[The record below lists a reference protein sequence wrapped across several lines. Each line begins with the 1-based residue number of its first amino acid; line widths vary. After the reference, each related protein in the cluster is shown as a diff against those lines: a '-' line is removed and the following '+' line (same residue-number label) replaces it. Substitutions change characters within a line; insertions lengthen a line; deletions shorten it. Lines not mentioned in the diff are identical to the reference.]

1 MRQTVEIKPK
11 LLSCFQASGLSW
23 LLSVA
28 LLTTVCATPRLA
40 WGEPALSIPALS
52 IDDPSNSGLETVS
65 EHSEASA
72 SRLQTEFKP
81 LAPVVEHG
89 ATTRNILRALAE
101 RHYVSQ
107 ALNDESSEL
116 ILKEY
121 LTDLDPSKSY
131 FIAADVDDFNR
142 YRISLD
148 NALENGDLDPAFAI
162 FNRYQSR
169 VLDRLNWVIARL
181 EAGLDGFDFS
191 ANETLEL
198 DRTDAPWALNL
209 TELDAL
215 WLKRIKNDVLNLK
228 LTDKPLKDIESLLI
242 KRYKNRLH
250 RTSQTRSDD
259 VYQLFINALAK
270 TYDPHTQ
277 YFSPTTA
284 ENFNINMSLSL
295 EGIGAVLA
303 IEDEYTKV
311 VSLVPAGPADKSK
324 SLKPNDRITSVGQGI
339 EGEMVDVIGWRL
351 DDVVKLIRGKK
362 DTVVRLEVLPAAAM
376 DNFSSKTIPIVR
388 NKVELEEQSAQ
399 SEILLVERYG
409 QVHRIGVIDIPT
421 FYIDFEALQAG
432 DPNYRSTTRDVKRLL
447 SELKTEQVDAIV
459 IDLRDNGGGS
469 LQEAKTLTGLFID
482 RGPTV
487 QIRSKSDRVDV
498 LTDRDYRTE
507 YEGPLG
513 VMVNRLSASAS
524 EIFAGAIQDY
534 GRGLVIGTQTFGKG
548 TVQTLQPLVRGQL
561 KMTQAKFYRIS
572 GESTQHRGIVPD
584 IQYPEDYDPE
594 TIGESTLDRP
604 LTWDK
609 ITPAFYRPKADLQ
622 RLVPRLTKLHRDRM
636 RADPEFQYIEAAF
649 SYRKSRR
656 DITEISLNESNRR
669 AEQSKSKAFWL
680 DLTNKKRIAQGLE
693 PLASLDELNSETPPE
708 LSALESVDSSLD
720 ETGEDDITPD
730 LLAAP
735 QPVEQQRPEDPQKPQ
750 PDQSSTAT
758 EFAELDDETPDAYLV
773 EAANILSDFIGMTQ
787 KSQSTNQSLTAT

>member
-1 MRQTVEIKPK
+1 MKVSQSIALMPKPK
-11 LLSCFQASGLSW
+11 RRLRGSFLIGLLSGITFIAS
-23 LLSVA
+23 
-28 LLTTVCATPRLA
+28 
-40 WGEPALSIPALS
+40 
-52 IDDPSNSGLETVS
+52 
-65 EHSEASA
+65 SA
-72 SRLQTEFKP
+72 SSLLFATETTFLSNNLASPAEQVVEDSTSTDGVAKAEFAP
-81 LAPVVEHG
+81 LEPIAEHG
-89 ATTRNILRALAE
+89 ATTRNMLRALRE
-101 RHYVSQ
+101 RHYVSKDLDDQ
-107 ALNDESSEL
+107 SSEL
-116 ILKEY
+116 ILSEY

-131 FIAADVDDFNR
+131 LIAEDIDDFQR
-142 YRISLD
+142 YRLTLD
-148 NALENGDLDPAFAI
+148 NAILSGDLQPAFMI
-162 FNRYQSR
+162 FNRYQKR
-169 VLDRLNWVIARL
+169 VLDRLDWVVGQL
-181 EAGLDGFDFS
+181 EAGLSGFDFTS
-191 ANETLEL
+191 NETLAL
-198 DRTDAPWALNL
+198 DRSEAPWAISLA
-209 TELDAL
+209 ELDAL

-228 LTDKPLKDIESLLI
+228 LTDKPLEDIEPLLL
-242 KRYKNRLH
+242 KRYKNRLN
-250 RTSQTRSDD
+250 RASQTRSDD
-259 VYQLFINALAK
+259 VFQLFVNALAK

-324 SLKPNDRITSVGQGI
+324 GLKPNDRITSVGQGT

-376 DNFSSKTIPIVR
+376 DNFSTKTIPIVR

-399 SEILLVERYG
+399 SEILSVERYG
-409 QVHRIGVIDIPT
+409 QAHRIGVIDIPT

-432 DPNYRSTTRDVKRLL
+432 DANYRSTTRDVKRLL
-447 SELKTEQVDAIV
+447 AELKAEQVDAIV

-507 YEGPLG
+507 YQGPLG
-513 VMVNRLSASAS
+513 VIVNRLSASAS

-548 TVQTLQPLVRGQL
+548 TVQTLQPLLRGQL

-604 LTWDK
+604 LIWDK
-609 ITPAFYRPKADLQ
+609 ITPAFYRPKADIQ
-622 RLVPRLTKLHRDRM
+622 QLVPELLKLHSDRL
-636 RADPEFQYIEAAF
+636 RSDPEFQYIEAAF

-656 DITEISLNESNRR
+656 DITEISLNESTRR
-669 AEQSKSKAFWL
+669 AEQSEAKAFWL
-680 DLTNKKRIAQGLE
+680 ELTNKKRVAQGLGELASLEELDAEVEPGLSSTSSPNIEVNENSATNVMSE
-693 PLASLDELNSETPPE
+693 PLA
-708 LSALESVDSSLD
+708 
-720 ETGEDDITPD
+720 
-730 LLAAP
+730 
-735 QPVEQQRPEDPQKPQ
+735 DPQTHGLAEGATFQ
-750 PDQSSTAT
+750 GSSADMESAT
-758 EFAELDDETPDAYLV
+758 IDVAETEEETPDAYLV
-773 EAANILSDFIGMTQ
+773 EAANILSDFIGLTQ
-787 KSQSTNQSLTAT
+787 KSPKADQSLSAT

>member
-1 MRQTVEIKPK
+1 MPQTLKTTPK
-11 LLSCFQASGLSW
+11 RLSCFGAFKLSRLILPTLLISASAIS
-23 LLSVA
+23 A
-28 LLTTVCATPRLA
+28 LA
-40 WGEPALSIPALS
+40 WGDPALSVNATLGA
-52 IDDPSNSGLETVS
+52 GLETVS
-65 EHSEASA
+65 QPTESNAA
-72 SRLQTEFKP
+72 ALQTEFKP

-89 ATTRNILRALAE
+89 ATTRNILRALKE

-107 ALNDESSEL
+107 TLNDESSEL

-131 FIAADVDDFNR
+131 FVRGDIDDFNR
-142 YRISLD
+142 YQLTLD
-148 NALENGDLDPAFAI
+148 NALQNGNLDPAFTI

-169 VLDRLNWVIARL
+169 VLDRLNWVIAQL
-181 EAGLDGFDFS
+181 EAGLSDFDFTVD
-191 ANETLEL
+191 ETLEL
-198 DRTDAPWALNL
+198 DRAEAPWALDL
-209 TELDAL
+209 AALDAL

-228 LTDKPLKDIESLLI
+228 LTDKPLKDIESLLL

-259 VYQLFINALAK
+259 VFQLFINALAK

-324 SLKPNDRITSVGQGI
+324 GLKPNDRITSVGQGI

-376 DNFSSKTIPIVR
+376 DNFSSKTISIVR

-399 SEILLVERYG
+399 SEILLVEGYG

-432 DPNYRSTTRDVKRLL
+432 DANYRSTTRDVKRLL
-447 SELKTEQVDAIV
+447 SELKSEQVDAVV

-604 LTWDK
+604 LIWDK

-622 RLVPRLTKLHRDRM
+622 QLVPELTKLHSERM

-649 SYRKSRR
+649 SYRKLRR

-669 AEQSKSKAFWL
+669 AEQSEAKAFWL

-693 PLASLDELNSETPPE
+693 TLASLDELDSETQPN
-708 LSALESVDSSLD
+708 LSSLD
-720 ETGEDDITPD
+720 SIDSIVDVAGETGVTPNLLADPRPPEQQQTDD
-730 LLAAP
+730 LLQAS
-735 QPVEQQRPEDPQKPQ
+735 
-750 PDQSSTAT
+750 PDQDPAGT
-758 EFAELDDETPDAYLV
+758 EVAEIDDETPDAFLV
-773 EAANILSDFIGMTQ
+773 EAANILSDFIGLTR
-787 KSQSTNQSLTAT
+787 KRPTANQSLSAT